1 MTTMQVT
8 VQGPKKRSRE
18 DSSHRQLSLDRGVDI
33 TASEEAPS
41 PPRKLSHSI
50 EEILRKPIKEILRTP
65 TKEILRTPT
74 EEILRTPTRVG
85 EERREG
91 LGGWSVNRQ
100 NEENPNQ
107 QVYTEGTG
115 HNRVLPQHGHIVT
128 DWKGDHTSSDQNTR
142 VTKLPP
148 RECHIDRISPDHSGD
163 SSIHSKDSGLQER
176 AGREEGQ
183 DQGRVQW
190 ERNSCH
196 PHVQRR
202 RRQTRISFP
211 PSQVEELEKVFL
223 ETHYPDVHIRDK
235 LASRL
240 QLTEGRVQNRRAKW
254 RKTEMLMDLEMMA
267 GDQTPISKPGFLY
280 EVEEAISLFPLNASS
295 SWYGPY
301 QQLQNLHFEGVPFQ
315 PFLPMLSD
323 LHHHYPLSSLWT
335 RHLYSIPRVTLI

>member
-8 VQGPKKRSRE
+8 VHGPKKRCRE
-18 DSSHRQLSLDRGVDI
+18 DSSHRQLTLDRGMDI

-41 PPRKLSHSI
+41 PPKKLSHSI
-50 EEILRKPIKEILRTP
+50 EEILRKPIE
-65 TKEILRTPT
+65 EILRTPT
-74 EEILRTPTRVG
+74 EEILRKPTRVG

-148 RECHIDRISPDHSGD
+148 RECHIDRISPDRSGD

-240 QLTEGRVQNRRAKW
+240 QLTEGRVQIWFQNRRAKW

-301 QQLQNLHFEGVPFQ
+301 QQLQNLHFGGVPFQ

-323 LHHHYPLSSLWT
+323 LHHHPLSSLWT
-335 RHLYSIPRVTLI
+335 RHLYSIPKVTLI

>member
-8 VQGPKKRSRE
+8 VQGPKKRCRE
-18 DSSHRQLSLDRGVDI
+18 DSSHRQLTLNRGMDI

-41 PPRKLSHSI
+41 PPKKLSHSI
-50 EEILRKPIKEILRTP
+50 EEILRKPIE
-65 TKEILRTPT
+65 EILRTPT
-74 EEILRTPTRVG
+74 EEILRKPTRVG

-115 HNRVLPQHGHIVT
+115 YNRVLPHHVHIVT

-148 RECHIDRISPDHSGD
+148 RECHIDHCGD

-235 LASRL
+235 LASRM

-254 RKTEMLMDLEMMA
+254 RKTEMLMELEMIA

-301 QQLQNLHFEGVPFQ
+301 QQLQNLHFGGVPFQ

-323 LHHHYPLSSLWT
+323 LHHHPLSFLWT
-335 RHLYSIPRVTLI
+335 RHLNSIPRVTLI